1 MAEEV
6 ECNRTFWCPTAPPLC
21 TPLISTITSV
31 PFQSFLR
38 LTEPLQGCSTLYFFA
53 MVLSFLNLF
62 FFISADPHSSW
73 INVYIQPG
81 NVEKLIFHKLHSV
94 GQKTVMNTSN
104 IFLSVDNSRRKTV
117 YQLGSLNGKN
127 SNCADTILNNRHFGW
142 LFPLPFYSSLI
153 FFFLKSS
160 PKKLIVLKPCLS
172 FCFQQEHGQSLKGI
186 TFIMDYNN

>member
-1 MAEEV
+1 M
-6 ECNRTFWCPTAPPLC
+6 PY
-21 TPLISTITSV
+21 ST
-31 PFQSFLR
+31 
-38 LTEPLQGCSTLYFFA
+38 STLYTSHFYDHLCPISEFPQTDRTTPRMFHSLLFCHGVIFFK
-53 MVLSFLNLF
+53 FI